1 MMTRHP
7 VRARSNSASID
18 IGIGCPTRVM
28 ALIGTGPGNDLR
40 SQERKLAALSSATS
54 QPDIVADL
62 SYSHTKS
69 PPLWRCVLERTNFV
83 AATLPIYRCTR
94 RNELVDPS
102 ELIEIATEQMEAGVG
117 IITIHATPSR
127 ELIDLSKGRLVPW
140 TSRGGG
146 VVIRDLMAR
155 GSFDNVYLKVL
166 PGLLSTAKRTATIIS
181 LGTTFRSANLFDAC
195 DLVHWRELDLQIELA
210 NQLATQGVGAIIEA
224 PGHARPSDIR
234 RLAVPLRSAGFPV
247 MPLGPMP
254 TDAGFEQ
261 DHVAAAIGA
270 SLMGL
275 EGCAQIVAAV
285 TREEHSGGIPTV
297 DSTLEAVACA
307 RLAAHVI
314 DLELLGCD
322 QADRAVATERAQ
334 KRTCVIGKDSPGCS
348 RCSTLCP
355 L

>member
-1 MMTRHP
+1 MTKTT
-7 VRARSNSASID
+7 VRARSRSTSIE
-18 IGIGCPTRVM
+18 IGPGFPTRVM
-28 ALIGTGPGNDLR
+28 ALFGTGPGHDVR
-40 SQERKLAALSSATS
+40 SQEKKLDALSSATS
-54 QPDIVADL
+54 QPDIVSDL
-62 SYSHTKS
+62 SYSYAKS
-69 PPLWRCVLERTNFV
+69 PSPWRRILECTDFV
-83 AATLPIYRCTR
+83 AATLPIYRCSPKNHVVDL
-94 RNELVDPS
+94 NELID
-102 ELIEIATEQMEAGVG
+102 IATEQMESGVG
-117 IITIHATPSR
+117 IITIHATPTK
-127 ELIDLSKGRLVPW
+127 ELVELSKSRLVPW

-146 VVIRDLMAR
+146 IVIRDLMA
-155 GSFDNVYLKVL
+155 GSASDNVYLKALPALVL
-166 PGLLSTAKRTATIIS
+166 TAKRTGTIIS

-195 DLVHWRELDLQIELA
+195 DIVHWRELDAQIELA
-210 NQLATQGVGAIIEA
+210 NRLTMEGVGAIIEA

-254 TDAGFEQ
+254 TDAGFDQ

-275 EGCAQIVAAV
+275 EGCAQIIAAV
-285 TREEHSGGIPTV
+285 TREEHSGGIPTI

-314 DLELLGCD
+314 DLELLGSD
-322 QADRAVATERAQ
+322 LADRAAAMHRAT
-334 KRTCVIGKDSPGCS
+334 KRTCVVNKHTPGCS